1 MGVSMT
7 FKRRSFRAAFIAGL
21 GLLCGTFLTA
31 APAAAR
37 DRVGVLQC
45 NIAPG
50 VGLIIT
56 SNRALSCRFKSVAGW
71 DAYYVGTIRKFGLDL
86 GFTGPQR
93 LVWAVFTATG
103 PDVRHALEGEY
114 IGATAD
120 VSLGAGLG
128 ANVLIGGNGRSIAL
142 QPLSVSATTGLNVAA
157 GVGDLFLEPARGP

>member
-1 MGVSMT
+1 MVFT
-7 FKRRSFRAAFIAGL
+7 RRSFRTAFVAGL
-21 GLLCGTFLTA
+21 GLLCGAFLATGSA
-31 APAAAR
+31 TAR

-56 SNRALSCRFKSVAGW
+56 SNQALSCRFKSVSGW
-71 DAYYVGTIRKFGLDL
+71 NAYYVGTIRKFGLDI

-93 LVWAVFTATG
+93 LVWAVFTATA
-103 PDVRHALEGEY
+103 PDVRHALAGEY

-142 QPLSVSATTGLNVAA
+142 QPLSVSATTGLNIAA
-157 GVGDLFLEPARGP
+157 GVGDLFLEPARR